1 MSDSPIHSR
10 DLSRITM
17 AVLIAFA
24 MVALGA
30 AYWGVLRAEDLRGRD
45 DNARN
50 VLAEQRIA
58 RGAILDRTGEPL
70 ALSEQGAGGLRVRRY
85 PHPAAASAVGY
96 YSLTYG
102 TAGIEAACDGVLR
115 GDEGRDEVDI
125 LLDELLHRSPGG
137 SDVRATLDL
146 GVQEAVVAA
155 LQGRAGAAVVLDAAS
170 GGVLALASLPGYD
183 PNALDA
189 QWDALAADR
198 AASPLLNRATA
209 GLYQPGGA
217 FQTVVLAA
225 LLGAQTDLSDGGER
239 ALSVTVE
246 QGNAPLAVNGLTLA
260 CTSTP
265 ADEALTLLD
274 TYAYG
279 CPAAFAAAFDAGLT
293 ADFLWERLRALGLLD
308 APTLAGFQ
316 TAAARIA
323 QPGSPASEA
332 WVALLAGQGALT
344 VTPLQMALMASA
356 IASGGSASPLR
367 LVDAVRS
374 PGASDWQAIVGT
386 EQPVAMLRAEVAR
399 ALERAMGYAAGA
411 NPATRQAQGDGYT
424 LYGHSALAYA
434 GPDETPYAWF
444 VGFARS
450 SEGQSG
456 QTIVAVVVVEG
467 ERDPA
472 VASRVAGATFAA
484 AFAD

>member
-10 DLSRITM
+10 DLGRMTL
-17 AVLIAFA
+17 ALLIAFA
-24 MVALGA
+24 LIATGA
-30 AYWGVLRAEDLRGRD
+30 AYWGVIAAEGLRTRD

-70 ALSEQGAGGLRVRRY
+70 ALSEQGATGVYVRRY

-102 TAGIEAACDGVLR
+102 VAGIEAAYDAALR
-115 GDEGRDEVDI
+115 GDEGRDKADI
-125 LLDELLHRSPGG
+125 LLDELLHRSPAG

-155 LQGRAGAAVVLDAAS
+155 LEGRAGAAVVLDAAA
-170 GGVLALASLPGYD
+170 GDVLALVSLPGYD
-183 PNALDA
+183 PNTLDA

-239 ALSVTVE
+239 LLSRTVE
-246 QGNAPLAVNGLTLA
+246 DGRAPVVVGDLTLGCTGDPPGDALTLA
-260 CTSTP
+260 D
-265 ADEALTLLD
+265 A
-274 TYAYG
+274 YAYG
-279 CPAAFAAAFDAGLT
+279 CPAPFVAAFEAGLT
-293 ADFLWERLRALGLLD
+293 GDFLWERLRVLGLLD
-308 APTLAGFQ
+308 APALAGFQ
-316 TAAARIA
+316 TAAARIT
-323 QPGSPASEA
+323 QPGSAASEA
-332 WVALLAGQGALT
+332 WAALLAGQGALT
-344 VTPLQMALMASA
+344 VSPLQVAQLAAA
-356 IASGGSASPLR
+356 IANGGSAAPLR
-367 LVDAVRS
+367 LVDAVRK
-374 PGASDWQAIVGT
+374 PGASDWQAVAGMR
-386 EQPVAMLRAEVAR
+386 QPVAMLRAEVAR
-399 ALERAMGYAAGA
+399 ALERAMGYAAEA
-411 NPATRQAQGDGYT
+411 NAATQQAQGDGYT

-450 SEGQSG
+450 SEGG
-456 QTIVAVVVVEG
+456 HAQTTVAVVVVEG

-472 VASRVAGATFAA
+472 AAARVAGAAFAA
-484 AFAD
+484 AHAR